1 MSGNCPYCD
10 GDGYT
15 DILDDFGG
23 VIGPRPCEECDG
35 TGDRGRRVRMD
46 LSDGAYM
53 DVRIK
58 DDASPET
65 VAALR
70 ELCEAAVR
78 HIRASSSSSPGET
91 E

>member
-15 DILDDFGG
+15 DIVDDFGG
-23 VIGPRPCEECDG
+23 VTGPRPCEECGG

-46 LSDGAYM
+46 LEGGHM

-65 VAALR
+65 IAALR
-70 ELCEAAVR
+70 ALGQAAVER
-78 HIRASSSSSPGET
+78 MAVSPSPEET
-91 E
+91 TG